1 MLKSLRRHIM
11 MQQGGKHYNVDW
23 YPIIQGDM
31 TTAQLIADYGDL
43 FQTFDDAPE
52 TYGGKTKL
60 GAKALNRNVTSIQV
74 GHNVVCHIIIMEEGY
89 PPIYVP
95 ISSALRTITF
105 HSDTTYKHIVFYS
118 TNETG
123 NQAFNAAVW
132 QIGGLWYD
140 ESNNIRYLHIPRYS
154 TNSIN
159 VYRTERPDPR
169 GYAGSTYFIPDWWSG
184 TIFLIRFTQFQKIR
198 FSKGCTLFKSM
209 FFMGGGPSE
218 NAALRDIYCHWG
230 LGEVKQQ
237 YYSRGV
243 YRNVKLHI
251 PDLGNAEDNTALV
264 AEYRSKGWN
273 YLSGAGIY
281 NDVETTEPQEQDSI

>member
-1 MLKSLRRHIM
+1 

-52 TYGGKTKL
+52 NYNGMTKL
-60 GAKALNRNVTSIQV
+60 GAKALNRNVTSIRI
-74 GHNVVCHIIIMEEGY
+74 GGNTRPYIMVVEEGY
-89 PPIYVP
+89 APIFYN
-95 ISSALRTITF
+95 SSSTITF
-105 HSDTTYKHIVFYS
+105 HSDTTYKHIVFYTTS
-118 TNETG
+118 ETG
-123 NQAFNAAVW
+123 NQAFNAAEW
-132 QIGGLWYD
+132 QIGGVWCN
-140 ESNNIRYLHIPRYS
+140 ERNNIRYLHIPRYS

-159 VYRTERPDPR
+159 VYDFGWPNPR

-184 TIFLIRFTQFQKIR
+184 TIFYIRYTQFQKIR
-198 FSKGCTLFKSM
+198 FSKGCTLYNNIY
-209 FFMGGGPSE
+209 FMGTGQSE
-218 NAALRDIYCHWG
+218 NPALRDIYCHWG

-237 YYSRGV
+237 YYHRGV
-243 YRNVKLHI
+243 YQNVKLHI
-251 PDLGNAEDNTALV
+251 PDLGNLTDNAALV